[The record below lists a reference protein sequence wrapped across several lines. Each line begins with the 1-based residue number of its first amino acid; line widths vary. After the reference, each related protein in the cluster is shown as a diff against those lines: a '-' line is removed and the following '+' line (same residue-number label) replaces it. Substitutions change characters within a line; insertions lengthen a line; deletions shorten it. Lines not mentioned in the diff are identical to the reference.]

1 MAVLLSILKIFDR
14 NLNEISFGDRFKK
27 DFESILNFMKPN
39 KLFLSVSANYSAVKE
54 TELVFLFFK
63 EDLIFYLLP
72 LEISNW
78 LEYSIER
85 FTNEPGSRAM

>member
-14 NLNEISFGDRFKK
+14 NLNEISFEDRFKK

-54 TELVFLFFK
+54 T
-63 EDLIFYLLP
+63 IR
-72 LEISNW
+72 N
-78 LEYSIER
+78 
-85 FTNEPGSRAM
+85 